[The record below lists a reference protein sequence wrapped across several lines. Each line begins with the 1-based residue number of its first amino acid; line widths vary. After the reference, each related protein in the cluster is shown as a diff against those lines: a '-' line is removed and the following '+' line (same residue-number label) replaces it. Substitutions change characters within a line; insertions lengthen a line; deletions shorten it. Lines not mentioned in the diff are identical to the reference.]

1 MKVIFLDI
9 DGVLNSND
17 WYVKT
22 RGIGGYNGGDVDPK
36 CIELINDLID
46 ATGAKIIMSSSWRS
60 DYENSCEYLYDNGLY
75 CDAIIGKTPHF
86 CYTCQNDDIRSTL
99 CRGNEIQY
107 VLESKDITSY
117 VIFDDAWRAMRKY
130 DYFDKMSVVSEERIR
145 EELTK
150 CFKYNT
156 LGTLRYLSQLPELEE
171 YIFKKTNLWLKPTNE
186 K

>member
-86 CYTCQNDDIRSTL
+86 CYTCQNDIAEEFGYDPDDMEDEDWDKL
-99 CRGNEIQY
+99 WEQ
-107 VLESKDITSY
+107 TSEGDY
-117 VIFDDAWRAMRKY
+117 YHYTIEEFEGDD
-130 DYFDKMSVVSEERIR
+130 EEW
-145 EELTK
+145 
-150 CFKYNT
+150 
-156 LGTLRYLSQLPELEE
+156 EE
-171 YIFKKTNLWLKPTNE
+171 YDGEIYGKGE
-186 K
+186 

>member
-22 RGIGGYNGGDVDPK
+22 RGVGGYNGGDIDPE

-107 VLESKDITSY
+107 VLESEYITNY
-117 VIFDDAWRAMRKY
+117 VIFDD
-130 DYFDKMSVVSEERIR
+130 EEW
-145 EELTK
+145 
-150 CFKYNT
+150 
-156 LGTLRYLSQLPELEE
+156 EE
-171 YIFKKTNLWLKPTNE
+171 YDGEVYGKGE
-186 K
+186 